1 MVLVL
6 QLSGDRERLRGKLR
20 HELRH
25 LQRKFEPSSWR
36 QALSGAVAV
45 AEGRRVYHV
54 KEVELSCVVC
64 LSVRPFELSGTL
76 RLNIKVGSDFCIF
89 ITGIYLEF
97 FNHEKC
103 DVVASSFD
111 AGIS

>member
-1 MVLVL
+1 MVLGL

-64 LSVRPFELSGTL
+64 PSVRPSVRIVRNFKIEHKS
-76 RLNIKVGSDFCIF
+76 RLGENSMYVLLYI
-89 ITGIYLEF
+89 
-97 FNHEKC
+97 
-103 DVVASSFD
+103 
-111 AGIS
+111 